1 MYETVVSSHMPTRYT
16 LVCDDEHA
24 RQVSRLA
31 RENGLTEEAVLRQLV
46 DIGLDSLEEKYP
58 SRP

>member
-1 MYETVVSSHMPTRYT
+1 MPTRYT

-24 RQVSRLA
+24 RQVRRLA

-46 DIGLDSLEEKYP
+46 DIGLDSIEEKYP